1 VKEVTFT
8 PGYGGEVKV
17 MNIEQFEIFKTIAEV
32 KSFTKA
38 AKKLSFTQPAISTQ
52 IKILEQNFDLALFE
66 RHNHGVQLT
75 EAGRI
80 FYGYGDRILA
90 LYEEME
96 QDLAKIKGQNK
107 EVINI
112 AACDTAGNYILPSIV
127 INFKELHPQAC
138 LRLEVAHTQD
148 IIEKLKHRH
157 LDIGIIEGK
166 IPKDD
171 KTLSSINI
179 YDDKLVL
186 VVPRKNKWLRDKKS
200 ISLDKLINEP
210 FIAREEGSCIRN
222 VLDAKLAKLGRSFDE
237 FNVVAEFN
245 NYEAIKQAV
254 INNNGV
260 ALMPESV
267 ARRELD
273 EGLLWRVYVDEL
285 KISWHIKAVWRHN
298 ELQTGNK
305 KQFLEYITNDITETQ
320 ELQKNIS

>member
-1 VKEVTFT
+1 
-8 PGYGGEVKV
+8 
-17 MNIEQFEIFKTIAEV
+17 MNIEQFEVFKTIAEV

-75 EAGRI
+75 DAGRT
-80 FYGYGDRILA
+80 FYEYGDRILA

-96 QDLAKIKGQNK
+96 QDLAKIKGKNK

-148 IIEKLKHRH
+148 IVEKLKHRH

-166 IPKDD
+166 LPKDD
-171 KTLSSINI
+171 KSLSSVNI
-179 YDDKLVL
+179 YDDNLVL
-186 VVPRKNKWLRDKKS
+186 VVPRKNQWLRDKRS

-267 ARRELD
+267 GRRELD
-273 EGLLWRVYVDEL
+273 ERLLWRVYIDEL

-305 KQFLEYITNDITETQ
+305 KQFLDYITNLTDLTETQ
-320 ELQKNIS
+320 TLQKNIS